1 MLKWYKVV
9 IMHILVYFKGN
20 VSSFIINNDVR
31 LLEISFRSIK
41 AFINLTVCT
50 IHGCGILATALAV
63 VFISF
68 CFCFLP

>member
-1 MLKWYKVV
+1 
-9 IMHILVYFKGN
+9 MHILVYFKGN